1 MKLKPFFVGLLQA
14 IGVII
19 YCVLI
24 ALLINSIGKAVSSA
38 PMGFLGAAIMLVL
51 LVFSAGV
58 TGTIV
63 FGYPAYLFFKQ
74 QKVKEPLLI
83 LLFTSIC
90 CLAILG
96 ITAIVYFIIR

>member
-14 IGVII
+14 IGVIV

-24 ALLINSIGKAVSSA
+24 ALLFNSLGKASVQESIGFIGSA
-38 PMGFLGAAIMLVL
+38 MMLVL
-51 LVFSAGV
+51 LVFSAGA